1 MKTAKLIIDGKEIEV
16 QLSDEQVEEL
26 TTPKKVTGFERA
38 KVGERYELVTMFG
51 NINFNYEEESGN
63 DNAFYITANY
73 YTDEN
78 LAEWC
83 NRSDTLT
90 RQMRRWAAEHNT
102 YSFDWSDPETTGWHI
117 SYDSR
122 DHSLVLYHSVCGHLP
137 EVVYFSTEETAKT
150 AIKEFGD
157 EIKWLA
163 ENRPKW
169 F

>member
-26 TTPKKVTGFERA
+26 TAPEKVTGFERGDRYWYVDPKFDVDSHYDEGDA
-38 KVGERYELVTMFG
+38 KSAFFYE
-51 NINFNYEEESGN
+51 
-63 DNAFYITANY
+63 AANY
-73 YTDEN
+73 YTDIE

-83 NRSDTLT
+83 NRRDTLN
-90 RQMRRWAAEHNT
+90 RKMRRWAAEHNI
-102 YSFDWSDPETTGWHI
+102 YSFDWSDPETIGWHI

-122 DHSLVLYHSVCGHLP
+122 DHSLVLYHSACGHLP
-137 EVVYFSTEETAKT
+137 EVVYFSTEETAEA

>member
-1 MKTAKLIIDGKEIEV
+1 MKTAKLIIDGKEIKV
-16 QLSDEQVEEL
+16 QLTDEQVKEL
-26 TTPKKVTGFERA
+26 TAPEKVTGFER
-38 KVGERYELVTMFG
+38 GERYCYIDHEFDVVSYYDDG
-51 NINFNYEEESGN
+51 DAKSNFLYG
-63 DNAFYITANY
+63 AANY
-73 YTDEN
+73 YTDIE

-83 NRSDTLT
+83 NRRDTLN
-90 RQMRRWAAEHNT
+90 RKMRRWAAEHNT

>member
-1 MKTAKLIIDGKEIEV
+1 MKTAKLIIDDKEIEV
-16 QLSDEQVEEL
+16 QITDEQAEEL
-26 TTPKKVTGFERA
+26 TASKKVTGFERGDRYWYVDPKFDVDSHYDEGDA
-38 KVGERYELVTMFG
+38 KSAFFYE
-51 NINFNYEEESGN
+51 
-63 DNAFYITANY
+63 AANY
-73 YTDEN
+73 YTDEK

-90 RQMRRWAAEHNT
+90 RRMRRWDAEHNT
-102 YSFDWSDPETTGWHI
+102 EPVDLDNGCYNNGWCIAWDIETKKVESYSDCTTIEYG
-117 SYDSR
+117 
-122 DHSLVLYHSVCGHLP
+122 
-137 EVVYFSTEETAKT
+137 EVYFNTKEIAEA